1 MAKVINF
8 ASEHPELAQDAVP
21 PPSPNSSR
29 GSAGYRERILQL
41 NRDFQRGPLIFERS
55 HARDE
60 GDDVAAS
67 VDGSESAADAE
78 AVNASVAGPFLPP
91 DDPAPRTVAGGMD
104 PFTTLVE
111 LGQVEFLEP
120 THFYKLNFDPARLRL
135 AHGGG
140 GVQLLVEIDP
150 DNELETETL
159 LSSKPGLRA
168 VGIQVQ
174 PRVVNQEAQYDASD
188 CKKKDDETDDDDHT
202 PSDST
207 VSSGAALVE
216 HQEFVASRE
225 LSK

>member
-1 MAKVINF
+1 MSKVINF
-8 ASEHPELAQDAVP
+8 ALEHPDLAQDAVP

-29 GSAGYRERILQL
+29 GSSGYRERILQL
-41 NRDFQRGPLIFERS
+41 NRDFQRGPLIFDRS
-55 HARDE
+55 RTRNE
-60 GDDVAAS
+60 GDSVAGADATDPAGE
-67 VDGSESAADAE
+67 VDAADA
-78 AVNASVAGPFLPP
+78 SVVGPFLPP

-120 THFYKLNFDPARLRL
+120 TQFYKFNFDPSRLRL

-150 DNELETETL
+150 ENELETETL
-159 LSSKPGLRA
+159 LSGKPGLRA

-174 PRVVNQEAQYDASD
+174 PRVANQEVQYDASD
-188 CKKKDDETDDDDHT
+188 CKSKADETNDGDD
-202 PSDST
+202 SSAST
-207 VSSGAALVE
+207 VSSGAALLE

-225 LSK
+225 LTK